1 MTEENYIRFENEML
15 VEANKV
21 LDFARSHSISG
32 QKRDFFDCIEVVQA
46 SVDTFV
52 RIHGPLLSRLW

>member
-1 MTEENYIRFENEML
+1 ML

-52 RIHGPLLSRLW
+52 RMHGPLLSRLW